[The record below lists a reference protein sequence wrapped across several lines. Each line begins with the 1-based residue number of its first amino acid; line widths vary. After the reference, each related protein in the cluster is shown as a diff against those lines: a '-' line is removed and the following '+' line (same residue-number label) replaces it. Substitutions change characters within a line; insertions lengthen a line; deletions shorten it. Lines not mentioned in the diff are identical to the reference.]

1 MALTKN
7 NKIILFTMAL
17 FIILSPGVLLTIP
30 AGKGSMLMGLSK
42 KGGAC
47 ATSYAA
53 IVVHALLFAIV
64 FKLAYDKYFLP
75 ETKIETAEEI
85 KEAVRRR
92 RRRRR
97 RRR

>member
-7 NKIILFTMAL
+7 NKIILFAL
-17 FIILSPGVLLTIP
+17 VLFVLLSPGVLLTIP

-42 KGGAC
+42 KGGC
-47 ATSYAA
+47 PTSYAA
-53 IVVHALLFAIV
+53 VVVHALLFAIV